1 MYLRNEVNFDGGSQ
15 ICRWTANRGVASH
28 ARADS
33 IDAVA
38 GRGGEA
44 HGRRRGASAGA
55 HHERM
60 RDERAREAAAG
71 DAELPPESL
80 IAPLQLPCH
89 GRVVGC
95 CSRLAGGAV

>member
-1 MYLRNEVNFDGGSQ
+1 MYVYLRREVNFDGGSQ

-44 HGRRRGASAGA
+44 HGRRPV
-55 HHERM
+55 
-60 RDERAREAAAG
+60 ARRQATRKIPRYFADFA
-71 DAELPPESL
+71 DFATKKAL
-80 IAPLQLPCH
+80 
-89 GRVVGC
+89 
-95 CSRLAGGAV
+95 RLALISVRQLVSRTTF